1 MDKKANRIIIT
12 KMFSIIMMGIFTLL
26 VTDNTKQKLNQIE
39 ALTNKLE
46 QFIIELAQKD
56 WL

>member
-1 MDKKANRIIIT
+1 MDIKENRIIIT